1 MTVGFDIRPG
11 FPAVRLTR
19 RAALAGASAAGARLA
34 LRPARA
40 RSGPSDTLTYA
51 MSAFPPNLK
60 PFENTGTAA
69 VTVKSQFLRGLLGYD
84 IKGEVSKEI
93 AESWTRDGD
102 HAFVFKIR
110 DAAVFQNGDPV
121 TSADVKY
128 TYGAIADA
136 KSTAYLRAAFQL
148 VEAVETP
155 TPKTCRVVL
164 REPSASFPYVVAS
177 PYAPIICSKAAM
189 ADPTNIVGAGPY
201 SIVSIERGTRVELK
215 RFTQYYKPGFPKS
228 EKLSLIAYPDDSA
241 RVAALLAGDVDIIE
255 QVPWQSMTDLQA
267 NPSFA
272 LSSTKA
278 GPFLYL
284 VFNVKTGRF
293 TDPLLR
299 RAVACAINRDDVV
312 KGAMFGHGAPLATL
326 PILEGDPLYDPGVGE
341 LWPYDPDLSRS
352 LLKQAGLPNGF
363 STTILSAGSY
373 GMTKDACVVMQQ
385 NLAKVGINVELK
397 LTDFATRVSLGT
409 RGQFEISMNSTGDD
423 FNDPDAWSALVGSGL
438 SPDYHR
444 PYGFENDEVA
454 KLLAKGRM
462 ELDPVIRRGIYSQL
476 QRIIAVETP
485 LVTAAWRTQSFGM
498 SRAVKG
504 CTILPGCLSL
514 YSGSNLEYV
523 SLT

>member
-1 MTVGFDIRPG
+1 MTEDFDVGSDFLG
-11 FPAVRLTR
+11 VKLTR
-19 RAALAGASAAGARLA
+19 RAALAGAAVVGAGLVSRTAQ
-34 LRPARA
+34 A
-40 RSGPSDTLTYA
+40 RSGPSDTLIYA
-51 MSAFPPNLK
+51 MSAYPPNLK

-84 IKGEVSKEI
+84 IKGEISNEI
-93 AESWTRDGD
+93 AESWARDGD

-110 DAAVFQNGDPV
+110 DEAVFQNGEPV

-128 TYGAIADA
+128 TYAAIADA
-136 KSTAYLRAAFQL
+136 KSTAYLRGGFQV
-148 VEAVETP
+148 VESVETP

-164 REPSASFPYVVAS
+164 REPSASFPYLVAS
-177 PYAPIICSKAAM
+177 PYAPIICAKAAM
-189 ADPTNIVGAGPY
+189 ADPNDIVGAGPY
-201 SIVSIERGTRVELK
+201 SIVSLERGTRVELK
-215 RFTQYYKPGFPKS
+215 RFAQYYKPGFPKS
-228 EKLSLIAYPDDSA
+228 EKLSLIAYADDSA
-241 RVAALLAGDVDIIE
+241 RVAALLSGDVDIIE
-255 QVPWQSMTDLQA
+255 QVPWQNMTDLQA

-272 LSSTKA
+272 LSSTQA

-293 TDPLLR
+293 TDPRLR
-299 RAVACAINRDDVV
+299 RAVACAIKRDDVV

-326 PILEGDPLYDPGVGE
+326 PILEGDPLYDPTVGE

-385 NLAKVGINVELK
+385 NLAEVGINVELK

-409 RGQFEISMNSTGDD
+409 KGQFEIAMNSTGDD

-444 PYGFENDEVA
+444 PYGFENDQVA
-454 KLLAKGRM
+454 KLLTQGRT
-462 ELDPVIRRGIYSQL
+462 ELDPAKRRGIYSEL

-485 LVTAAWRTQSFGM
+485 LMTTAWRTQSFGM

-514 YSGSNLEYV
+514 YSGSNLENV